1 MPTAEVVDVE
11 VEELREML
19 PADTRVVAR
28 SDREAEVAR
37 AAGYAVH
44 PRPESVLL
52 PDMVVV
58 GTAADPWHVT
68 YASRLRELGAE
79 VLCARQ
85 PECELEAGGFIF
97 SLIFALVVLA
107 VGVAVAMHFGAHAT
121 HAVEHSQIVNHLRN
135 DLHRLSSRV
144 RGR

>member
-28 SDREAEVAR
+28 SEHEAEVAR

-68 YASRLRELGAE
+68 YASRLGELGAE
-79 VLCARQ
+79 VLCAAE
-85 PECELEAGGFIF
+85 PECELEAGGIIF
-97 SLIFALVVLA
+97 SLFFALAVIAVV
-107 VGVAVAMHFGAHAT
+107 VALAMHIGAHGI
-121 HAVEHSQIVNHLRN
+121 HGVEHSQIVTHIRS
-135 DLHRLSSRV
+135 DLHQLSSRV